1 MFEKCHNEHILFIKV
16 NKGGKILIINIYVN
30 DLMFT
35 KNDEYIFGEFKNSMM
50 HQFDMSDLGRIRYFL
65 GIKVLQRGEGIYI
78 CHRKYAMNML
88 KRFIMDEINLVSNPF
103 VPDFKVYKDA
113 DTVKV
118 NSTFYKQVVGN
129 LMYLKAS

>member
-1 MFEKCHNEHILFIKV
+1 MVCLSSHIEAFFLKEMFEKCHNEHTLFIKV

-65 GIKVLQRGEGIYI
+65 GIKVL
-78 CHRKYAMNML
+78 
-88 KRFIMDEINLVSNPF
+88 
-103 VPDFKVYKDA
+103 
-113 DTVKV
+113 
-118 NSTFYKQVVGN
+118 
-129 LMYLKAS
+129 

>member
-1 MFEKCHNEHILFIKV
+1 
-16 NKGGKILIINIYVN
+16 
-30 DLMFT
+30 
-35 KNDEYIFGEFKNSMM
+35 
-50 HQFDMSDLGRIRYFL
+50 
-65 GIKVLQRGEGIYI
+65 
-78 CHRKYAMNML
+78 MNML

-118 NSTFYKQVVGN
+118 DSTFYKQVVGN